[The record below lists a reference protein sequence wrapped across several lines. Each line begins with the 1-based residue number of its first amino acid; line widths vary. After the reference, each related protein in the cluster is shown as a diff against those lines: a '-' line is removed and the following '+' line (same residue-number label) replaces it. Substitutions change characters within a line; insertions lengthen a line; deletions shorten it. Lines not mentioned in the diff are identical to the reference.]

1 MVANNSLIVTS
12 RKLLEL
18 LGMSPNQTENCDLTE
33 LGFCSLLNNIS
44 ECQYFDVPFNDPTSS
59 IHNVKNT
66 IFLLHVNITS
76 LNKQKI
82 FDALYEFLTLLPLTP
97 DIVCVSET
105 RLKDN
110 PLINIAI
117 PNYNFVHADSVTNAG
132 GVGRGSYV
140 SSRFRFQVDRE
151 LNLNLN
157 GCEKIWLNLTK
168 ENRLTKI
175 TIGAMYRHPNV
186 RSNDIENFS
195 KALCNTIH
203 KTTKRNGTFYLLG
216 DINIDLNIN
225 KTSMGSSLFLE
236 HLTSCGS
243 LPTITIPTSVTENS
257 STIIDHIIINDY
269 AHIINPGVIRY
280 DNELHSKKNSFCMN
294 YNLNSFSLLFK

>member
-117 PNYNFVHADSVTNAG
+117 PNYNFVHADSVTNTG
-132 GVGRGSYV
+132 GVGVMFRQ
-140 SSRFRFQVDRE
+140 SS
-151 LNLNLN
+151 
-157 GCEKIWLNLTK
+157 G
-168 ENRLTKI
+168 
-175 TIGAMYRHPNV
+175 
-186 RSNDIENFS
+186 
-195 KALCNTIH
+195 
-203 KTTKRNGTFYLLG
+203 
-216 DINIDLNIN
+216 
-225 KTSMGSSLFLE
+225 
-236 HLTSCGS
+236 
-243 LPTITIPTSVTENS
+243 
-257 STIIDHIIINDY
+257 
-269 AHIINPGVIRY
+269 
-280 DNELHSKKNSFCMN
+280 
-294 YNLNSFSLLFK
+294 FK